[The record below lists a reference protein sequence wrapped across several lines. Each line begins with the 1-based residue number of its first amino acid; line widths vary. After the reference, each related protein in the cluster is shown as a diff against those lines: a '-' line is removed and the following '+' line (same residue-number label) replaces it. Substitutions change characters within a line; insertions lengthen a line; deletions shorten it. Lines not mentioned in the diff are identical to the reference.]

1 MKGRTYDD
9 FISNIS
15 ENPNTDVVEM
25 DTVLS
30 SRDGDKCLLTFL
42 FRKSNFMLAFLLN
55 NKSAEEVK
63 KSFEL
68 IKKTLGLELF
78 KRYFQCILTDNG
90 TEFANPL
97 ELEFDM
103 LN

>member
-1 MKGRTYDD
+1 
-9 FISNIS
+9 
-15 ENPNTDVVEM
+15 
-25 DTVLS
+25 
-30 SRDGDKCLLTFL
+30 
-42 FRKSNFMLAFLLN
+42 MLAFLLN

-90 TEFANPL
+90 TEFTNPL

-103 LN
+103 LNGKKSSRFFIATQENPDKKEKLKRTM